1 MKTLLFAAMA
11 AVLVAAAGLQI
22 YAARRG
28 TDEAVPARA
37 LKERL
42 LREVAGWTVEEQAIA
57 ETAEMKRAVGEL
69 LNFDDAILL
78 SYRRGGRQF
87 DVYAAYWKPGKMSQ
101 RLVAGHT
108 PDVCWVGAGWRKISA
123 ESEAAGS
130 AADAGASGVAGAGT
144 RAWFPEGGE
153 FRVFDDPGGARRWV
167 AFWHLAGGRAVSY
180 GNGGGPPP
188 WWSVFSDLAKH
199 GLDQKKSQ
207 YFVRVSANV
216 PWEEL
221 AAEPGFAAVMAEIRG
236 VLK

>member
-1 MKTLLFAAMA
+1 MKTFFVGAMA
-11 AVLVAAAGLQI
+11 AVLLAAVGLQI
-22 YAARRG
+22 YAARRSAG
-28 TDEAVPARA
+28 EAAPARL
-37 LKERL
+37 LKEQFA
-42 LREVAGWTVEEQAIA
+42 RELAGWTVEEQPIA

-69 LNFDDAILL
+69 LNFDDAIFL

-108 PDVCWVGAGWRKISA
+108 PDVCWVGAGWRKVSA
-123 ESEAAGS
+123 GNAA
-130 AADAGASGVAGAGT
+130 VAGGAPGGGAGVEKF
-144 RAWFPEGGE
+144 AWAPVGGE

-167 AFWHLAGGRAVSY
+167 AFWHRAGGRAVSY
-180 GNGGGPPP
+180 GDRGGPPP
-188 WWSVFSDLAKH
+188 WWAVFSDLAEH

-221 AAEPGFAAVMAEIRG
+221 AAEPGFNAVMAEVGAVVR
-236 VLK
+236 